1 MAHPFFGMD
10 IFSVRFYGII
20 LCKIGREFL
29 VDSKEVERYFRG
41 VGLTG
46 GVREQTTE
54 VIDARRKL

>member
-20 LCKIGREFL
+20 LCKIGRKFL

-41 VGLTG
+41 VG
-46 GVREQTTE
+46 V
-54 VIDARRKL
+54 DRRSKGTND